1 MLYIIFKHRGSLPR
15 RRSGLF
21 GTYVRLER
29 RKKFYNASVRKVS
42 LSQSLWEK
50 KCFSFIWRGE
60 HHLGGNFLYGEG

>member
-1 MLYIIFKHRGSLPR
+1 MLYKHRGSLPR

-42 LSQSLWEK
+42 LSQSLWAK

-60 HHLGGNFLYGEG
+60 FHLGGNFLCGEG